1 MTKNVKE
8 GTARAGDLPSR
19 AFTLADAE
27 RLGLSRSAVYR
38 LASRG
43 DLERVAPGVYRRA
56 EDDLTYDPDLLGAAI
71 RAPRA
76 TICLTSALVL
86 HGLTDEI
93 PAATDLAVP
102 RRARRPATSPA
113 IRWHQ
118 WDEAT
123 FEIGRGPHT
132 IEGTDTVIGLY
143 SAERSIVDAFRT
155 RNVAGYET
163 ATEALRR
170 WLRKRGSHPVNVLA
184 VAERL
189 PRARGP
195 LLEALQ
201 YLT

>member
-1 MTKNVKE
+1 
-8 GTARAGDLPSR
+8 
-19 AFTLADAE
+19 
-27 RLGLSRSAVYR
+27 VYR
-38 LASRG
+38 LASTG

-56 EDDLTYDPDLLGAAI
+56 DDDLTYDLDLLGAAI

-93 PAATDLAVP
+93 PAATDLAIP
-102 RRARRPATSPA
+102 RGTRRPATSSA
-113 IRWHQ
+113 ILWHQ
-118 WDEAT
+118 WDQAT
-123 FEIGRGPHT
+123 FEIGRGVHA

-155 RNVAGYET
+155 RNVVGYEI

-170 WLRKRGSHPVNVLA
+170 WLRLRGTHPVDLLA

-189 PRARGP
+189 PRASGP
-195 LLEALQ
+195 VREALQ
-201 YLT
+201 YLA